1 MTFENY
7 TEYVEA
13 ATAMR
18 LHEFDSACAA
28 MRRGMVRS
36 MCARVCCTV
45 PDDRR
50 CVTAAVQ
57 TSLVPERA
65 LRLFTWRELELMVRP
80 LPLSHA
86 GLVGVVA
93 I

>member
-1 MTFENY
+1 VRVCVCSTVELVPGGADRRVTFENY

-36 MCARVCCTV
+36 MCARMG
-45 PDDRR
+45 RR
-50 CVTAAVQ
+50 G
-57 TSLVPERA
+57 
-65 LRLFTWRELELMVRP
+65 
-80 LPLSHA
+80 LPYPMTD
-86 GLVGVVA
+86 VVV
-93 I
+93 